1 MNCKETRKA
10 FVALL
15 DGDLALTERAPVEV
29 HVDQCVG
36 CWARLERLRRQ
47 PVLLRTMWRAR
58 VALSS
63 PDSLLDAVTRL
74 RRHMFYRAP
83 SRVIP
88 MAAAVTVM
96 VVVATY
102 GIQRWTE
109 PAAAPE
115 ASPVR
120 NTPAPSIRPP
130 LAATESP
137 AASAMPQLAP
147 APEPSEAPA
156 AEVRPEPGRQSR
168 ERSRPAARAQV
179 ASPARGKVSVG
190 ASAPEAQSG
199 TVWALGSSKDEQN
212 ALPEPEPVR
221 RDRD

>member
-29 HVDQCVG
+29 HLDRCIA
-36 CWARLERLRRQ
+36 CWAKFEGLRSQ
-47 PVLLRTMWRAR
+47 PAPLRTMWRAA

-63 PDSLLDAVTRL
+63 VDGLLDAGSRL
-74 RRHMFYRAP
+74 RRQILQ
-83 SRVIP
+83 RVPLIIIP
-88 MAAAVTVM
+88 MTAAVTVM

-109 PAAAPE
+109 PGTAPE

-120 NTPAPSIRPP
+120 QAPAPIRPP
-130 LAATESP
+130 LASTEV
-137 AASAMPQLAP
+137 
-147 APEPSEAPA
+147 SE
-156 AEVRPEPGRQSR
+156 
-168 ERSRPAARAQV
+168 
-179 ASPARGKVSVG
+179 
-190 ASAPEAQSG
+190 ASAPVSAAPVIEAVDEPAAKPKADLTRISHDRARLVAKAQAAPPAPARSSAAPTAEARPG
-199 TVWALGSSKDEQN
+199 SVWALGNSRDEQN
-212 ALPEPEPVR
+212 VLPESETVR

>member
-29 HVDQCVG
+29 HLDRCIA
-36 CWARLERLRRQ
+36 CWAKFESLRSQ
-47 PVLLRTMWRAR
+47 PALLRTVWRAR
-58 VALSS
+58 IALSS
-63 PDSLLDAVTRL
+63 VDGLLDAGSRF
-74 RRHMFYRAP
+74 RRQIFH
-83 SRVIP
+83 RVPLKIIP
-88 MAAAVTVM
+88 LAAVVTIM

-120 NTPAPSIRPP
+120 HAPAPSRPP
-130 LAATESP
+130 LASTE
-137 AASAMPQLAP
+137 ASTPGAP
-147 APEPSEAPA
+147 APAALMTEATEEPAPKPKAESSTRLSRDRARPVAKAQAALPARSSVAAPA
-156 AEVRPEPGRQSR
+156 AGARPGP
-168 ERSRPAARAQV
+168 
-179 ASPARGKVSVG
+179 
-190 ASAPEAQSG
+190 
-199 TVWALGSSKDEQN
+199 VWALGNSRDEQN
-212 ALPEPEPVR
+212 VLPESETVR